1 MSKYKWQE
9 LEREYIL
16 GDYKN
21 VSVFLKKKGIPN
33 NGSTRKKTSGWR
45 DKKRQKEE
53 DIKTKTVQKVIEKES
68 EKVAEK
74 IVNVK
79 SVADELLKKVSESL
93 DELNK
98 YIARTSKKT
107 KTIEFNYKVG
117 KPSKETIDEEEI
129 IKEYVSI
136 IDRNGVKQLASA
148 LKDLNDILNDNNGKD
163 PDEEGVTI
171 IDDLPKIEKDS

>member
-1 MSKYKWQE
+1 MAKYNWQE
-9 LEREYIL
+9 LEKEYIL

-21 VSVFLKKKGIPN
+21 VSVFLKEKGIPN
-33 NGSTRKKTSGWR
+33 NGSTRKKTSGWG

-53 DIKTKTVQKVIEKES
+53 DIKTKTVQKVIEKEA
-68 EKVAEK
+68 EKVSDK

-79 SVADELLKKVSESL
+79 NVADELLQKISESL
-93 DELNK
+93 EELNK
-98 YIARTSKKT
+98 YIAKTSKKT
-107 KTIEFNYKVG
+107 KTVEFNYKLG
-117 KPSKETIDEEEI
+117 KPSKEIVDEEET

-148 LKDLNDILNDNNGKD
+148 LKDLNDILNDTNGKE

-171 IDDLPKIEKDS
+171 IDDLPKIKKDS